1 VLSDL
6 LQDVR
11 FGVRMLIK
19 SPIVTVMAVA
29 SIALGIGANTAIFSL
44 MNAVLLRP
52 LSVHEPERLVT
63 AFARHGKAEG
73 RAANS
78 YPDYLDY
85 RESNETLEGLAAG
98 AYVPMGLKGDGAPEA
113 VLGHL
118 VSDNYFDV
126 MGATPL
132 LGRGFLPE
140 EGVTPGAHA
149 VAVLSYGCWQLRFGG
164 DPSVVG
170 RQALISG
177 YPFTVVGVM
186 PQSFG
191 TVHIGLA
198 PDVWVPIMM
207 QTQVSAYGLSHQRR
221 GSSYLELVGRLKPGV
236 TIEQAEANL
245 EAISA
250 ELATRH
256 PRTNRDQGISL
267 VPADRNRAFL
277 QMIDDGT
284 MRLFFVA
291 LLSVVVLVLLIACF
305 NVASLL
311 LARTAARRQE
321 MAVRL
326 AVGAGRGRIVRQ
338 LLIES
343 MLLAGLAGA
352 VGIGIAL
359 ALTRAM
365 AGFKPPFPMPV
376 LLDFSLD
383 SRVLGY
389 TLAACVASGL
399 LFGLA
404 PAMQALRPRL
414 FDALSA
420 RQAGSDGARRS
431 RFQIGLVTAQI
442 GLSMFLLITAGL
454 ALRSLAYAI
463 SMDVGFNPDNAFA
476 VSLNLAF
483 SERERGS
490 ATVFYDQLV
499 DRVEAVPG
507 VTAVGLQSGLPLGQ
521 RFSQAGMEIDG
532 YEPGPDEE
540 MVVMYSSVS
549 AGYFDVMEIPILAGR
564 PFLKSDDLDAERA
577 MVVNRA
583 FADRYWPARDAV
595 GQTVRTR
602 RDRWTVIGVS
612 ETGQYMHLSEPPTPL
627 IYMPRRQTEEE
638 WVDLVVRVAGAPA
651 PLVPVVLGEIQEL
664 DPTLPLFDIRTL
676 HEHLGFALLPSRM
689 LGVIVGAFGALA
701 LLLALVG
708 VYGVMAY
715 SVGQRTRE
723 FGIRAALGAEP
734 RDILG
739 LVMKQ
744 GVLITFAGIA
754 LGVVAAVAATRVL
767 SSLLLGVEALD
778 PLTFIVVAVLLAVT
792 ALGACLAPAVQAVR
806 VDPSRALRSD

>member
-1 VLSDL
+1 MFQSL
-6 LQDVR
+6 LADVR
-11 FGVRMLIK
+11 FGARMLVK
-19 SPIVTVMAVA
+19 SPVVTVLAVV

-52 LSVHEPERLVT
+52 LPVYEPERLVT
-63 AFARHGKAEG
+63 AFARHGEAEG

-85 RESNETLEGLAAG
+85 RENNETIAGLAAG

-126 MGATPL
+126 MGALPL
-132 LGRGFLPE
+132 LGRGFTAD

-164 DPSVVG
+164 DPNVIG

-186 PQSFG
+186 PQDFG

-221 GSSYLELVGRLKPGV
+221 GSSYLEIVGRLSPGV
-236 TIEQAEANL
+236 SIEQAQANL

-250 ELATRH
+250 ELAEQY
-256 PRTNRDQGISL
+256 PRTNRGQSITL

-284 MRLFFVA
+284 MRMFFVA
-291 LLSVVVLVLLIACF
+291 LLGVVGLVLLIACF

-338 LLIES
+338 LLVES
-343 MLLAGLAGA
+343 LLLAAVAG
-352 VGIGIAL
+352 VLGTGIAL
-359 ALTRAM
+359 GLTRAM

-383 SRVLGY
+383 SRVLGF
-389 TLAACVASGL
+389 TLGACVFAGL

-420 RQAGSDGARRS
+420 RQGGDGAGRS
-431 RFQIGLVTAQI
+431 RFQIVLVTVQI

-454 ALRSLAYAI
+454 ALRSLAYAV

-483 SERERGS
+483 SERERGT

-499 DRVEAVPG
+499 DRVEALPG

-532 YEPGPDEE
+532 YEPGPDED
-540 MVVMYSSVS
+540 MVAMYSSVS
-549 AGYFDVMEIPILAGR
+549 AGYFDAMEIPILAGR
-564 PFLKSDDLDAERA
+564 AFARSDDLGASRT
-577 MVVNRA
+577 VIVNRA
-583 FADRYWPARDAV
+583 FADRYWPGRDAV

-602 RDRWTVIGVS
+602 RDRWTVVGVA
-612 ETGQYMHLSEPPTPL
+612 ETGQYMHLSEPPMPL
-627 IYMPRRQTEEE
+627 LYMPRRQTEEE
-638 WVDLVVRVAGAPA
+638 WVDLVVRTSGDAAS
-651 PLVPVVLGEIQEL
+651 LVPAVLGEIQDL

-689 LGVIVGAFGALA
+689 LGIIVGAFGGLA
-701 LLLALVG
+701 LVLALVG

-715 SVGQRTRE
+715 SVGQRTKE

-734 RDILG
+734 MSVLR

-744 GVLITFAGIA
+744 GALITFAGIA
-754 LGVVAAVAATRVL
+754 LGVIAALAATQVL
-767 SSLLLGVEALD
+767 SSLLLGVEAVD
-778 PLTFIVVAVLLAVT
+778 PLTFLLVGPLLAVT
-792 ALGACLAPAVQAVR
+792 ALGACLIPAVQAVR
-806 VDPSRALRSD
+806 IDPSRALRSD